1 MKLIKLITLIFFC
14 SFLCFPGQRLYS
26 QGFDWI
32 KSWRLPS
39 DSPKLFIGGY
49 MGFGMNTEY
58 VDAGSFSDV
67 LECCKFNDGSGNDI
81 RFGLTGEYWLQGD
94 ISIQG
99 QIGYGITSA
108 SFHAQ
113 RQDPILIPQ
122 NDRVEK
128 VTLIRDYTLTSR
140 IQSLELAMLAKHR
153 LFSSHLS
160 IALGFSGAFTLPND
174 SMHEL
179 KMRANVDR
187 IELVSKEFTPN
198 QEYTSN
204 TMVKDIEITS
214 FLFRPILRLEYDLSI
229 FNEIYV
235 KPYIQ
240 ADITLNSRVSRDDPW
255 RSFTFLGGFSILF
268 SY

>member
-1 MKLIKLITLIFFC
+1 MKLIQLFLFC
-14 SFLCFPGQRLYS
+14 LLSCIPGQLLFA
-26 QGFDWI
+26 QGFDWL

-39 DSPKLFIGGY
+39 DSPTIFIGGY
-49 MGFGMNTEY
+49 MGYGMNTEY
-58 VDAGSFSDV
+58 VDSMSFSNV
-67 LECCKFNDGSGNDI
+67 LDCCGFKAGSGNDI

-99 QIGYGITSA
+99 QIGLGITSA
-108 SFHAQ
+108 SFNAQ
-113 RQDPILIPQ
+113 KEDIILIPKD
-122 NDRVEK
+122 NRVDK
-128 VTLIRDYTLTSR
+128 VKLIRDYTLTSR

-160 IALGFSGAFTLPND
+160 VALGFSGSFTLPND
-174 SMHEL
+174 SMYEL
-179 KMRANVDR
+179 KMRANVDS

-204 TMVKDIEITS
+204 EMVKDIEIS
-214 FLFRPILRLEYDLSI
+214 GFLFRPVIRLEYDLSI

-235 KPYIQ
+235 KPYTQ
-240 ADITLNSRVSRDDPW
+240 LDITLNSRVSRDDPW
-255 RSFTFLGGFSILF
+255 RSLTFLGGFSILF